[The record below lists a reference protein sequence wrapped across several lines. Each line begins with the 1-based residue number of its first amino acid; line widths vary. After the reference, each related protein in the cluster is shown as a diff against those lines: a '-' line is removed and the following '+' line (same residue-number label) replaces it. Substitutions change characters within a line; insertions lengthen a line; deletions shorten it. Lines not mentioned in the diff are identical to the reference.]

1 MGGVAMWKSDNELF
15 HLVKS
20 ELFTAV
26 VGDVM
31 DAAGLTLQFL
41 PREIQ
46 PLRQDMIVAGR
57 AMPVLEADGAGDEIN
72 HEEARKPFGLLFRA
86 LDDLH
91 ENEVYLCTG
100 GSPTFAAWGGLMTTR
115 ALQLGAA
122 GAVLNACSR
131 DTREILALDFP
142 TFSLGRY
149 GQDQQVRGRV
159 VDFRC
164 SISFANGVHVEP
176 GDLIFGDLDGVLV
189 VPRESE
195 DEIVSAALEK
205 VRGESTVRT
214 AIENGMSAQEAYDTY
229 GIL

>member
-1 MGGVAMWKSDNELF
+1 MWKSDDEL
-15 HLVKS
+15 LQLMTS

-31 DAAGLTLQFL
+31 DAVGLTHQFL

-46 PLRQDMIVAGR
+46 PLRQDMVVAGR
-57 AMPVLEADGAGDEIN
+57 AMPVQEADCATTEVC
-72 HEEARKPFGLLFRA
+72 HEKRNKPFGLLFAA
-86 LDDLH
+86 LDNLKQ
-91 ENEVYLCTG
+91 NEVYLCTG
-100 GSPTFAAWGGLMTTR
+100 GLPTFAAWGGLMTTR
-115 ALQLGAA
+115 ALQLKAA

-149 GQDQQVRGRV
+149 GQDQQIRGRV

-164 SISFANGVHVEP
+164 PISFANGVIVKP
-176 GDLIFGDLDGVLV
+176 GDLIFGDMDGVLT
-189 VPRESE
+189 VPRNAES
-195 DEIVSAALEK
+195 DVVSAALEK
-205 VRGESTVRT
+205 VRGESKVRT
-214 AIENGMSAQEAYDTY
+214 AIENGMSAQKAYDTY

>member
-1 MGGVAMWKSDNELF
+1 MWKSDNELF
-15 HLVKS
+15 HLVKT

-31 DAAGLTLQFL
+31 DATGLTLQFL

-46 PLRQDMIVAGR
+46 PLRPEMMVVGR
-57 AMPVLEADGAGDEIN
+57 AMPVLDADCAGDEIS
-72 HEEARKPFGLLFRA
+72 HEKASKPFGLLFRA

-91 ENEVYLCTG
+91 RHDVYLCTG

-115 ALQLGAA
+115 AMQLGAA

-149 GQDQQVRGRV
+149 GQDQRIRGRV

-164 SISFANGVHVEP
+164 PVSFANGVRVRP
-176 GDLIFGDLDGVLV
+176 GDLIFGDMDGVLV
-189 VPRESE
+189 VPSE
-195 DEIVSAALEK
+195 AVEEIVSAALEK
-205 VRGESTVRT
+205 VRGESQVRT